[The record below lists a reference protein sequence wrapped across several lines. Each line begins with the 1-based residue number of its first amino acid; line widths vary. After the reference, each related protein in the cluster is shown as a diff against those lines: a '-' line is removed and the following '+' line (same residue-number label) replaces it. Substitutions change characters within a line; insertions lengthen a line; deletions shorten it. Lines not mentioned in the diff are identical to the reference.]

1 MINKMTGQ
9 KEELLKAGEM
19 LLLLENFSYLSVTL
33 LYIP

>member
-9 KEELLKAGEM
+9 QEELLKAGEM
-19 LLLLENFSYLSVTL
+19 PLHLENFSYLSVTL